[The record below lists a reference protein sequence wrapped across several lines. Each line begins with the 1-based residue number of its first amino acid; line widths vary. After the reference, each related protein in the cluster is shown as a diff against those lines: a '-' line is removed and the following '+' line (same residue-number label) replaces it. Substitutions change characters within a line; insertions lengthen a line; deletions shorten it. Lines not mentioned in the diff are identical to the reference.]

1 VRPAKPRGSAA
12 SLAVRVTARRGISV
26 TGSL

>member
-1 VRPAKPRGSAA
+1 VRPAKPSGSAA
-12 SLAVRVTARRGISV
+12 SLAVRDTARRGMSV